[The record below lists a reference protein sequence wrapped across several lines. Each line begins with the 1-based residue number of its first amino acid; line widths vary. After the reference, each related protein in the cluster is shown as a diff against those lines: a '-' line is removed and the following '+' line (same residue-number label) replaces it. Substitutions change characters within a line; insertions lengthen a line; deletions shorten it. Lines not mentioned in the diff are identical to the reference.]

1 MILDPV
7 ELTDVN
13 DRHYSF
19 VVHDFFIRKLF
30 RKSGLKVNYRKV
42 EIKKVLSMENH
53 SI

>member
-13 DRHYSF
+13 DRH
-19 VVHDFFIRKLF
+19 FFIRKLF

-42 EIKKVLSMENH
+42 KIKKVITMENL